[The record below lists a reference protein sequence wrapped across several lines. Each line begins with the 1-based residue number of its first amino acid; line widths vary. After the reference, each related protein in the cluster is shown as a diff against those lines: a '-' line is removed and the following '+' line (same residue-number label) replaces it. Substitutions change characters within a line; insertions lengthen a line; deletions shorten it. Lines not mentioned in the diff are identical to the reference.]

1 MKIMFNNFI
10 RKKNFYI
17 YLLIITAC
25 IVFLTLTITMFYSVF
40 NIVSKKNND
49 IKNRQL
55 IISTYD
61 NYEVV
66 YQRLNKIN
74 GVYGI
79 YNFVHEINGT
89 LTIQDKFNIK
99 INSSVLNSVEN
110 IILGKDFDK
119 NDKNSVILPS
129 KLMINNQEVS
139 LQEFL
144 NKNITLSINIG
155 DKTIDYFGTVIGI
168 YDESDNKRN
177 VLYIPYDDLV
187 EILYSDMD
195 EIEKINAYIIISEE
209 NYNIEKLINEIK
221 STGYDATIYDV
232 NSQKEVR
239 ILNTITDL
247 FFVMIIIIIFIIYIV
262 FKTIIGN
269 LISDDEKDISIM
281 KSIGYSNLKLL
292 YIYLFNIFILINISF
307 LISLPIIKTIIHLIL
322 PLIIN
327 KKIAT
332 INIIEPSIISL
343 ISELII
349 IFIVAFVLRFNIKRK
364 IKNISFLFCNFNRTT
379 YL

>member
-99 INSSVLNSVEN
+99 IDSSVLNSVEN

-144 NKNITLSINIG
+144 NRNITLSINIG

-343 ISELII
+343 ISELIV

-364 IKNISFLFCNFNRTT
+364 IKNISFIC
-379 YL
+379 

>member
-332 INIIEPSIISL
+332 INIIEPSIIRL

-364 IKNISFLFCNFNRTT
+364 IKNISFIC
-379 YL
+379 